1 MVEARPSALLDSTH
15 QVASGLPSMT
25 HDGSIG
31 RGVRSTVNL
40 AISINSRD
48 IKNLWRPEAFGNGDL
63 HANGRAL
70 SFPYEL
76 HRNRR
81 KRAQFCVRRS
91 RASRPLTLAEHRDAA
106 AVGINAIDVGRL

>member
-15 QVASGLPSMT
+15 QVASGLPSMI

-48 IKNLWRPEAFGNGDL
+48 IKNLWRPEAFGNSDL
-63 HANGRAL
+63 HANGRPLKL
-70 SFPYEL
+70 SLRIASQSPEARAILRQKVARFTPT
-76 HRNRR
+76 HPCGTPGRGGRR
-81 KRAQFCVRRS
+81 HQC
-91 RASRPLTLAEHRDAA
+91 H
-106 AVGINAIDVGRL
+106 